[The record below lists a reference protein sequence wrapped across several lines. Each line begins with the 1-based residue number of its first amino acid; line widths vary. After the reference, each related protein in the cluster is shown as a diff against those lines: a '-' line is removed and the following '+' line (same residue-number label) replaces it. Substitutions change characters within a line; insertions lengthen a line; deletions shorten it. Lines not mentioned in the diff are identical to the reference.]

1 MSNLNQ
7 IAWETLFKRYKILE
21 EVDKNGIFYISA
33 DQIKKEREPRLMAK
47 FDHTI
52 NLPPIFAK
60 NKLSILPITRGDYAI
75 AHFDAYHPFEDAILE
90 CKNIKQTCSGVGFY
104 NSPTIQSQMQRK
116 FYPLNV
122 LGHGYNPEI
131 HQVSM
136 PSYIQSIDSN
146 NITSETVALNCA
158 VATGIIAD
166 FTEDFNILPTVSG
179 RMGSGYFNFNIK
191 DVITKKTLNID
202 VKNSQIEI
210 DAAYEGV
217 NYLSLFEAKR
227 DISDDFLVRQLY
239 YPYRSWQG
247 QVTKPVKP
255 IFLVYSNG
263 IYRLYEY
270 RFTNPDEY
278 SSLTLVKQ
286 KNYSIEDTEITT
298 EDIINVMKNTKIK
311 AEPSGVPFPQADKF
325 ERIINLCELLNSGDY
340 DRNQV
345 TQNYD
350 FDGRQTNYYISA
362 GIYLGL
368 IEKYQ
373 INRSYQLSKDGKK
386 ILKLNYKQRQLAYC
400 ERILSHNVF
409 HKVAQLYFQ
418 RGNIPERSEVI
429 DIMKSF
435 DLYNVKAESTYFRR
449 SSTVMSWVEWIAKLI
464 QSKILNF

>member
-75 AHFDAYHPFEDAILE
+75 AHFDAYHPFED
-90 CKNIKQTCSGVGFY
+90 T
-104 NSPTIQSQMQRK
+104 
-116 FYPLNV
+116 
-122 LGHGYNPEI
+122 NPEI

-179 RMGSGYFNFNIK
+179 RMGSGYFNLNIR
-191 DVITKKTLNID
+191 DVITKKTLNIN

-270 RFTNPDEY
+270 KFTNPDEY
-278 SSLTLVKQ
+278 SSLKLVKQ

-400 ERILSHNVF
+400 QKILSHNVF

-464 QSKILNF
+464 Q